1 MLLNN
6 EIRIAEV
13 YFFVLLRSLEDQDH
27 EVALALIS
35 LFSDPDPTLLRLSVN
50 MLWSCEYQ
58 GDAALRFIDIRSIQ
72 AVVAMVPHSPAIDGR
87 EAHTQFFLVEKP
99 GLDVTVIAGADDEDE
114 SVDVDE
120 NPNPVEMQGI

>member
-27 EVALALIS
+27 KVALALVS

-50 MLWSCEYQ
+50 TLWSCEYQ

-72 AVVAMVPHSPAIDGR
+72 AVVAMVPHSPVIDG
-87 EAHTQFFLVEKP
+87 
-99 GLDVTVIAGADDEDE
+99 
-114 SVDVDE
+114 
-120 NPNPVEMQGI
+120 